1 MEQATSIMMLK
12 KGDVDVIFSVEEAL
26 VPQLL
31 GDPDIVVV
39 PTYMTTYM
47 WVVLDTSIPPLNDK
61 RVRQA
66 LAYAIDYDE
75 MISIVYHGYAKP
87 IHGVLPEGLLGYDE
101 TLPTCQKNITK
112 AKDLL
117 AEAGYPD
124 GFTLNAV
131 FRPEPARRN
140 VAVLMKGYFAKI
152 GVTLNLLE
160 VEAPLVWSMIKE
172 HKAPVAPMAWYA
184 AYPDPDFI
192 IAQYYAGGGM
202 AYYSN
207 PKVDELIELS
217 RREIDLT
224 KRAKIYRDIQ
234 LIVLEDMPY
243 INIAQSPII
252 YAQRTWITDYTY
264 HPAIGWYFNCYDY
277 EKR

>member
-1 MEQATSIMMLK
+1 MMLK
-12 KGDVDVIFSVEEAL
+12 NGDIDVIFNVAAPL

-31 GDPDIVVV
+31 GDPNILVV
-39 PTYMTTYM
+39 PTSVTTYM

-75 MISIVYHGYAKP
+75 MISIVWHGYAKLM
-87 IHGVLPEGLLGYDE
+87 HGVLPEGLLGYDE
-101 TLPTCQKNITK
+101 TLPTCQENITK
-112 AKDLL
+112 AKELL

-124 GFTLNAV
+124 GFTLDAV
-131 FRPEPARRN
+131 FRPEAARRS
-140 VAVLMKGYFAKI
+140 VAELLIGYFAKI

-160 VEAPLVWSMIKE
+160 VEAPLVWSMIAE

-192 IAQYYAGGGM
+192 ITQYYAGGGL

-207 PKVDELIELS
+207 PEVDELIELS
-217 RREIDLT
+217 RTETNLT
-224 KRAKIYRDIQ
+224 ERTKIYRDIQ
-234 LIVLEDMPY
+234 LIVFEDMPY
-243 INIAQSPII
+243 INIAQTPFI
-252 YAQRTWITDYTY
+252 YAQRTWVTDYNY
-264 HPAIGWYFNCYDY
+264 NPAIGWYFNCYDY
-277 EKR
+277 KKG